1 MRTPEVIRVYFVCPA
16 ILGSSPHFTLP
27 VAGKPRLS
35 TGMQPENMAIE
46 PLGRSKEPPSRWWI
60 CRISSCGFSLENRAA
75 QCPVPLVRW
84 FRRVTPLC
92 IIYIIWWWW
101 WWWWWMVSDIQ
112 ILMNFVWLN
121 PKHYWWNPQFCWYRP
136 IFDSCV
142 CNFWTN
148 LWLMVIYPIIHLY
161 PIRAPNRS
169 PTLMVAI
176 IVWW

>member
-1 MRTPEVIRVYFVCPA
+1 
-16 ILGSSPHFTLP
+16 
-27 VAGKPRLS
+27 
-35 TGMQPENMAIE
+35 MAIE
-46 PLGRSKEPPSRWWI
+46 PLGRSKEPRHGDGYVEL
-60 CRISSCGFSLENRAA
+60 ISSCGFSLENRAA

-84 FRRVTPLC
+84 FRRVTGWPHYVY
-92 IIYIIWWWW
+92 IYIYIYLIWWLWWWWW

-112 ILMNFVWLN
+112 ILMNFGWLN

-148 LWLMVIYPIIHLY
+148 LWLMVIYSIIHLY

-169 PTLMVAI
+169 PSLMVAI